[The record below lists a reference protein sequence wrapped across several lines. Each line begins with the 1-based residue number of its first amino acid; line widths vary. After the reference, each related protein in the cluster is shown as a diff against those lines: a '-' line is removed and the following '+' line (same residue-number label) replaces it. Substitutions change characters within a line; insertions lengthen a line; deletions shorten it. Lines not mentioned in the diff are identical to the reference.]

1 MNVICYASGSSGNMY
16 ELRDGYTRILIEAGL
31 PIKEMQ
37 KLSGY
42 SLSGIDACYI
52 SHRHNDHCKGY
63 SGLLNMGLYVVFAED
78 LKKGFD
84 ITKNI
89 EVKTFPVPHDV
100 PNYGFMFR
108 SLRDNETMVFITDA
122 FYCPVVFSFGPT
134 IIMIECNYAH
144 DLIGDCNYSDRLYQS
159 HMSLKQCLETLR
171 ANDLS
176 KCREIHLLHLSDD
189 HSDEDRFVREVQEL
203 TGVPT
208 FAAPKKIKI

>member
-1 MNVICYASGSSGNMY
+1 
-16 ELRDGYTRILIEAGL
+16 
-31 PIKEMQ
+31 MQ

-63 SGLLNMGLYVVFAED
+63 LGLLKMGLDVVFAED
-78 LKKGFD
+78 FKKGFC

-108 SLRDNETMVFITDA
+108 SLRDAETMVFITDA
-122 FYCPVVFSFGPT
+122 FYCPVVFSFSPT

-189 HSDEDRFVREVQEL
+189 HSDEERFVREVQEL